1 MKKKTKK
8 VKNSIRYKSFGG
20 KLPAEAKNMLLQIEK
35 LKIAAQNAE
44 ASGIIEE
51 DDVVLRE
58 SMNNKIRTM
67 KIKYVKKMHVTEDG
81 EPRKISKKNYG
92 TDGQVCWV
100 TYVPGKV
107 RIKSNTEDGLY
118 DKLFTYYGGDAD
130 GLTFGKLFKEAM
142 EQKKR
147 MKGIT
152 NNSSGSTSVQNTI
165 TRYYQDYDRYITP
178 ELAKKN
184 VTEIT
189 PAYLKE
195 YTINMINRLNEGRST
210 KIRKKAFLN
219 NYKGI
224 LNTVFDYAE
233 EKDICINFVRNRNK
247 FKDSDFAS
255 LFDSSKKIA
264 NDKAYSPEEIE
275 LLDEE
280 VERRMHNPSKYGP
293 CYTNGYM
300 FKLAKLSGMRAA
312 ELSSLKKTDID
323 FETKQIHVHSQQLK
337 IKETMQYTYAD
348 YTKNERGNSQG
359 GRYVPLLPEAE
370 KYLRELFERQKEL
383 GIDSEWV
390 FTDEKG
396 DWVKNDSQYIQFLRR
411 MSRHF
416 HLNITNNHAIR
427 MYFNSYV
434 LIPAGIVVTDR
445 ARILGHSPE
454 VNLNNYS
461 FEDREYCKKA
471 GEKIISFFAS

>member
-1 MKKKTKK
+1 MKQLK
-8 VKNSIRYKSFGG
+8 VPKNRIRYKAYKGRV
-20 KLPAEAKNMLLQIEK
+20 PAEALKILGRIEK
-35 LKIAAQNAE
+35 LEIAAKSNLF
-44 ASGIIEE
+44 GDIIED
-51 DDVVLRE
+51 DDVVLRDT
-58 SMNNKIRTM
+58 MNNRLRTL
-67 KIKYVKKMHVTEDG
+67 KIKYVKKMHVTADG
-81 EPRKISKKNYG
+81 EPRKICQKNYG
-92 TDGQVCWV
+92 EDGE
-100 TYVPGKV
+100 TYWITYTPDRK
-107 RIKSNTEDGLY
+107 RMKSATEQGLY

-152 NNSSGSTSVQNTI
+152 NNSPGSASVQNTI
-165 TRYYQDYDRYITP
+165 TRYYQDYERYITP

-184 VTEIT
+184 ITEIT
-189 PAYLKE
+189 PRFLKE
-195 YTINMINRLNEGRST
+195 YTINMINHLNEGRST

-233 EKDICINFVRNRNK
+233 ENDICVNFVRNRNK
-247 FKDSDFAS
+247 FRDSDFAS

-264 NDKAYSPEEIE
+264 NEKAYSPEEIDI
-275 LLDEE
+275 LDQE
-280 VERRMHNPSKYGP
+280 VERRMHEPTKYGP

-337 IKETMQYTYAD
+337 IKETMTYIYAN

>member
-1 MKKKTKK
+1 MKKQK
-8 VKNSIRYKSFGG
+8 VPNNKIRYKTFGG
-20 KLPAEAKNMLLQIEK
+20 RIPADAKKILEQIKKME
-35 LKIAAQNAE
+35 IATQ
-44 ASGIIEE
+44 STLISDIIEE
-51 DDVVLRE
+51 DDVVLQE
-58 SMNNKIRTM
+58 SMNNKLRTL
-67 KIKYVKKMHVTEDG
+67 KIKYVNKMHVTEDG
-81 EPRKISKKNYG
+81 QPRKICRKNYG
-92 TDGQVCWV
+92 TDGEAYWI
-100 TYVPGKV
+100 TYTPDRK
-107 RIKSNTEDGLY
+107 RLKSSTKQGLY
-118 DKLFTYYGGDAD
+118 DKLFEYYGGSIDS
-130 GLTFGKLFKEAM
+130 LTFEKLFKAAM

-147 MKGIT
+147 LKGIT
-152 NNSSGSTSVQNTI
+152 PNSPGSASVQNTI
-165 TRYYQDYDRYITP
+165 TRYYQDYERYITP
-178 ELAKKN
+178 ALAKKN
-184 VTEIT
+184 IQEIT
-189 PAYLKE
+189 PAYLKD
-195 YTINMINRLNEGRST
+195 YTINMINRLNENRTT

-233 EKDICINFVRNRNK
+233 ENDICVNFVRNRNK

-255 LFDSSKKIA
+255 LFDSSKRVA
-264 NDKAYSPEEIE
+264 NDKAYSPEEIDI
-275 LLDEE
+275 LDQE
-280 VERRMHNPSKYGP
+280 VERRMHNPTKYGL

-312 ELSSLKKTDID
+312 ELSSLKKEDID
-323 FETKQIHVHSQQLK
+323 FEAKQIHVHSQQLK
-337 IKETMQYTYAD
+337 IKETMKYVYAD

-370 KYLRELFERQKEL
+370 KYLKELFELQKTL

-445 ARILGHSPE
+445 AKILGHSPE
-454 VNLNNYS
+454 VNLSHYS
-461 FEDREYCKKA
+461 FENRDYCAKA
-471 GEKIISFFAS
+471 GAKIASYFAS

>member
-1 MKKKTKK
+1 MKEIK
-8 VKNSIRYKSFGG
+8 VPANKIRYRAFGG
-20 KLPAEAKNMLLQIEK
+20 RIPEGAKKILDQIKKLEIATKSPLL
-35 LKIAAQNAE
+35 
-44 ASGIIEE
+44 SDIIED
-51 DDVVLRE
+51 DDVVLHNT
-58 SMNNKIRTM
+58 MNSKIRTL
-67 KIKYVKKMHVTEDG
+67 KIKYVNKMHVTENG
-81 EPRKISKKNYG
+81 EPRKICQKNYG
-92 TDGQVCWV
+92 TDGESYWV
-100 TYVPGKV
+100 TYTPDRK
-107 RIKSNTEDGLY
+107 RLKSSTEDGLY
-118 DKLFTYYGGDAD
+118 DKLFEYYGGEVD
-130 GLTFGKLFKEAM
+130 GYTFGKIFKAAM

-147 MKGIT
+147 LKGIT
-152 NNSSGSTSVQNTI
+152 SNSPGSASVQNTI
-165 TRYYQDYDRYITP
+165 TRYYQDYERYITP
-178 ELAKKN
+178 ALAKKN
-184 VTEIT
+184 VQEIT

-195 YTINMINRLNEGRST
+195 YTIDMINRLNENRTT

-233 EKDICINFVRNRNK
+233 EHDICVNFVRNRNK
-247 FKDSDFAS
+247 FKDSDYVS
-255 LFDSSKKIA
+255 LFDSSKRIA

-275 LLDEE
+275 LLDQE
-280 VERRMHNPSKYGP
+280 VERRMHNPSKYGL

-312 ELSSLKKTDID
+312 ELSSLKKEDID
-323 FETKQIHVHSQQLK
+323 FEAKQIHVHSQQLK
-337 IKETMQYTYAD
+337 IKETMKYVYAD

-370 KYLRELFERQKEL
+370 KYLKELFDLQKTL

-445 ARILGHSPE
+445 AKILGHSPE
-454 VNLNNYS
+454 VNLSHYS
-461 FEDREYCKKA
+461 FENRDYCAKA
-471 GEKIISFFAS
+471 GAKIASFFAS